1 MLRIV
6 WRVSDIKHIF
16 GEPMRHKKLRQ
27 LEKENNMTK
36 NKAMLQ
42 ALKTEAANAVNV
54 NLKQGYNGD
63 ITAREAGSI
72 GGEMVKRMI
81 AYAEQNMNGG
91 NMMK

>member
-1 MLRIV
+1 MASSNNRS
-6 WRVSDIKHIF
+6 RKA
-16 GEPMRHKKLRQ
+16 Q
-27 LEKENNMTK
+27 L
-36 NKAMLQ
+36 Q
-42 ALKTEAANAVNV
+42 SFKTEVANSMNV

-81 AYAEQNMNGG
+81 AYAEQNMSNSD

>member
-1 MLRIV
+1 
-6 WRVSDIKHIF
+6 
-16 GEPMRHKKLRQ
+16 MRHKKLRQ

-42 ALKTEAANAVNV
+42 ALKTEAANAVNI

>member
-1 MLRIV
+1 M
-6 WRVSDIKHIF
+6 SSNNK
-16 GEPMRHKKLRQ
+16 EMKAKLQ
-27 LEKENNMTK
+27 NF
-36 NKAMLQ
+36 
-42 ALKTEAANAVNV
+42 KTEVANSLNV

-81 AYAEQNMNGG
+81 QYAENNMGG